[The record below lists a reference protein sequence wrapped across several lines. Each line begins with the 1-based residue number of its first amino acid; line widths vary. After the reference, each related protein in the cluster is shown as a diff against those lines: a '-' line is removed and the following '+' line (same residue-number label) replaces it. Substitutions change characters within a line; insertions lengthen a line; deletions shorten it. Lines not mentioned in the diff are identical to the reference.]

1 MTSRCLKPNNNSG
14 AESSAEKSPREPVT
28 HSAALWITVLES
40 SAMTAL
46 RYQITTTTAPSR
58 GSPVSPSTTV
68 PWNRASDGGAVSTA
82 PATERLTTSAI
93 VLSGTSIISI
103 VSTAR
108 RNAVLLQWGSI
119 LPSLP
124 PARHRQGVTGN
135 VTGLVGCQEE
145 DGVSDLQ
152 RLAEPLQRRHVVGAV
167 LDRLVQLPEPGAE
180 ALGVDGARR
189 HRVDGDLVLGELE
202 GDVAHEA
209 VHAGLGRGV
218 RRAAGVIGGPRRA
231 LARAGGHA
239 DDPAA
244 ALAHHVRHRRARAQ
258 ERRAEIQTQHE
269 IPVLRLHL
277 PDLGVAAA
285 AHVVHENIDTPETLD
300 ARGDQQVGRR
310 LLGEISRD
318 GDGGATRRGDR
329 GRGLVQPRG
338 VEIAKRDT
346 RAFARDQQRDLAAQT
361 VGGSGD
367 DGDSVTYARHRDSSS
382 CALRGD
388 TVNTV
393 CTSSASLP
401 MCHQPARS
409 RAW

>member
-82 PATERLTTSAI
+82 PATERLTTNAI
-93 VLSGTSIISI
+93 VLSGTRIFSI

-124 PARHRQGVTGN
+124 PARHRQGVTGD
-135 VTGLVGCQEE
+135 VAGLVRSQEE

-180 ALGVDGARR
+180 ALGVDGAGR
-189 HRVDGDLVLGELE
+189 HRVDGDLVLGQLE
-202 GDVAHEA
+202 RDVAHEA

-218 RRAAGVIGGPRRA
+218 RRPSRVVGSPAG
-231 LARAGGHA
+231 AGRHA

-244 ALAHHVRHRRARAQ
+244 APAHHVRHRGARAQ
-258 ERRAEIQTQHE
+258 ERGAQIQAQHE
-269 IPVLRLHL
+269 VPVLRLHL
-277 PDLGVAAA
+277 PDL
-285 AHVVHENIDTPETLD
+285 
-300 ARGDQQVGRR
+300 
-310 LLGEISRD
+310 
-318 GDGGATRRGDR
+318 
-329 GRGLVQPRG
+329 
-338 VEIAKRDT
+338 
-346 RAFARDQQRDLAAQT
+346 
-361 VGGSGD
+361 
-367 DGDSVTYARHRDSSS
+367 
-382 CALRGD
+382 
-388 TVNTV
+388 
-393 CTSSASLP
+393 
-401 MCHQPARS
+401 
-409 RAW
+409 